1 MANLSKFVYDP
12 LNADYNG
19 GKLIGECKYFKVAKY
34 VVGGEKKFTAD
45 EKSFKAV
52 TVLSGSG
59 SVGGRPAKKGD
70 TFFVPAAYGAFA
82 VDGSMEILVSEV

>member
-1 MANLSKFVYDP
+1 M
-12 LNADYNG
+12 
-19 GKLIGECKYFKVAKY
+19 
-34 VVGGEKKFTAD
+34 
-45 EKSFKAV
+45 
-52 TVLSGSG
+52 LSGSG